1 MMEILSRST
10 HNQCFLGFYK
20 VLTGVTIIIK
30 FINSKILKNELS
42 THLEVLI
49 FTFFFLN
56 FQKQKR
62 KC

>member
-42 THLEVLI
+42 THLEVFI
-49 FTFFFLN
+49 FTFFF
-56 FQKQKR
+56 F
-62 KC
+62 